1 MSCNCNSYNSPI
13 YPSSVA
19 LGSSMSTSSQF
30 TGNVLAVGGAFLSST
45 GPTLVLP
52 DNTPTVSVNVTG
64 GTFPPRN
71 GFSQSAG
78 TVQGG
83 GPETNYSNKLG
94 SMVTTNLHMVNTNF
108 LYGPNTGGKLVYNSN
123 QSRTIQVPTTT
134 IVPAVPEIPG
144 IPEVPGT
151 PEVPAVPAVPEIPGI
166 PEVPGT
172 PEVPAVPAVPD
183 SYDLQTTGADGSV
196 AMVSDFDIANNASP
210 MVLNGGQKQFVDDGG
225 TDNNYSTS
233 HFRHSTFDA
242 GAGNKVWISF
252 IKYAFEAS
260 SFAHYDR
267 LYITAGDTIA
277 ELSTGLLNSTKSP
290 TLSPKLYQTS
300 SVTSGLGDS
309 YVATNDGYG
318 TGGGWVVPTESGE
331 AGVNDM
337 KGNNNATW
345 LNTFFKINTR
355 YVRFYF
361 WSDGSST
368 DTGWEIRVAPGVF
381 VAGTPAVPAIPAVP
395 ETTTIVNVPTQ
406 VSIPFPL
413 GATDL
418 ANARPNK
425 APGPEKRVEAVTFI
439 DFGTGYSVGE
449 IVSTTS
455 KRKKVFPL
463 IGTESGGSGLTL
475 KILSLGAGTSIGEI
489 EIVNPG
495 QGYAINDKIFAGTAK
510 MYVSQLVPAHI
521 RTSDCSIPDNTRYIN
536 GNANYTFAS
545 FGNLIFPK

>member
-45 GPTLVLP
+45 GPRLVLP
-52 DNTPTVSVNVTG
+52 DNTPPVSVNVTG
-64 GTFPPRN
+64 GTFPSRN

-108 LYGPNTGGKLVYNSN
+108 LYGINTGGKLAYNSN
-123 QSRTIQVPTTT
+123 QSR
-134 IVPAVPEIPG
+134 G
-144 IPEVPGT
+144 
-151 PEVPAVPAVPEIPGI
+151 
-166 PEVPGT
+166 
-172 PEVPAVPAVPD
+172 
-183 SYDLQTTGADGSV
+183 
-196 AMVSDFDIANNASP
+196 
-210 MVLNGGQKQFVDDGG
+210 
-225 TDNNYSTS
+225 
-233 HFRHSTFDA
+233 
-242 GAGNKVWISF
+242 
-252 IKYAFEAS
+252 
-260 SFAHYDR
+260 
-267 LYITAGDTIA
+267 
-277 ELSTGLLNSTKSP
+277 
-290 TLSPKLYQTS
+290 
-300 SVTSGLGDS
+300 
-309 YVATNDGYG
+309 
-318 TGGGWVVPTESGE
+318 
-331 AGVNDM
+331 
-337 KGNNNATW
+337 
-345 LNTFFKINTR
+345 
-355 YVRFYF
+355 
-361 WSDGSST
+361 GSS
-368 DTGWEIRVAPGVF
+368 DAKVIGS
-381 VAGTPAVPAIPAVP
+381 
-395 ETTTIVNVPTQ
+395 N
-406 VSIPFPL
+406 
-413 GATDL
+413 
-418 ANARPNK
+418 NARPNK

-521 RTSDCSIPDNTRYIN
+521 RTSDCSIPDNTRYIH